1 MFGKKI
7 KLFKLFGFTVHIDL
21 SWIFIAV
28 LITWSLAKGVF
39 PNEFKNLSNSVHWY
53 MGAAG
58 ALGLFLSII
67 FHELSHS
74 LVARRFGLPIE
85 GITLFIFG
93 GVAEMH
99 DEPETPKAEFFMAI
113 AGPIASIVI
122 GFFFLGV
129 RFVGET
135 SGWSTPVTGV
145 VNYLA
150 IINFI
155 LAGFNLLPAF
165 PLDGGR
171 VLRSGL
177 WKWKN
182 NIKKATR
189 QASAIGK
196 GFGTLLIVLGVL
208 QFIAGGIVGGI
219 WWFLI
224 GMFMRNAS
232 QMSYQQLLV
241 RKELEGE
248 SIERFMND
256 DPVTI
261 SPDTTIH
268 DLVENYVYKHHFK
281 MYPVVKDHQLVG
293 CISTKEIKS
302 IDRDR
307 WDNTTVSDIVS
318 KCSADNTIDKN
329 TDAMQAMS
337 IMHKSDNSRLMVTEG
352 DKLVGIIALKD
363 LLRFLSLKVDLE
375 GDEND

>member
-7 KLFKLFGFTVHIDL
+7 KLFNLFGFTVHIDL

-39 PNEFKNLSNSVHWY
+39 PNEYENLGNTVHWY
-53 MGAAG
+53 MGAVG

-113 AGPIASIVI
+113 AGPIASIII
-122 GFFFLGV
+122 GLFFLGV

-135 SGWSTPVTGV
+135 SGWTTPVTGV

-182 NIKKATR
+182 NIRKATR

-268 DLVENYVYKHHFK
+268 DLVDNYVYKHHFK

>member
-7 KLFKLFGFTVHIDL
+7 KLFNLFGFTVHIDL
-21 SWIFIAV
+21 SWLFIAV

-39 PNEFKNLSNSVHWY
+39 PNQYGELSNTVHWY

-122 GFFFLGV
+122 GLFFLGV

-135 SGWSTPVTGV
+135 SGWSTPITGV

-248 SIERFMND
+248 SVARFMND

-261 SPDTTIH
+261 SPDTTIR

-281 MYPVVKDHQLVG
+281 MYPVVENHKLVG

-318 KCSADNTIDKN
+318 KCSADNTIDQD
-329 TDAMQAMS
+329 TDAMEAMS

-375 GDEND
+375 GEEND

>member
-21 SWIFIAV
+21 SWLFIAV

-39 PNEFKNLSNSVHWY
+39 PQEYENFKNTVYWY

-113 AGPIASIVI
+113 AGPIASIII
-122 GFFFLGV
+122 GLFFLAF
-129 RFVGET
+129 RFVGQT
-135 SGWSTPVTGV
+135 SGWSDPVIGV

-150 IINFI
+150 IINFV

-171 VLRSGL
+171 VLRSAL

-182 NIKKATR
+182 NIRKATQ

-248 SIERFMND
+248 RIERFMNEN
-256 DPVTI
+256 PVTV
-261 SPDTTIH
+261 SPQTTIR
-268 DLVENYVYKHHFK
+268 DVVENYVYKYHYK
-281 MYPVVKDHQLVG
+281 MYPVVDDHTLVG
-293 CISTKEIKS
+293 CISTREIKE

-307 WDNTTVSDIVS
+307 WDDTTVSDIVS
-318 KCSADNTIDKN
+318 QCSTANTIDKN
-329 TDAMQAMS
+329 TDAMDALS
-337 IMHKSDNSRLMVTEG
+337 LIHKSNNSRLMVTDG
-352 DKLVGIIALKD
+352 DKLVGILALKD
-363 LLRFLSLKVDLE
+363 LLKFLSLKVDLE
-375 GDEND
+375 GDDND